1 VPSSGHAWR
10 CGAAA
15 LHERPSLQRRPLAPS
30 AALSLELH
38 RGPRSPGPPP
48 GAHREHRLP
57 RRAGRRP
64 LHDAGAGGGARV
76 PALHAGPRCQVAVV
90 GPPRPGSADRGC
102 WPVQGARVHGAVLP
116 CLRGGAAPRALA
128 PRRCPGALVRG
139 GGCCKNVVR
148 WRLGCGLRICGHAS
162 ALPGR

>member
-76 PALHAGPRCQVAVV
+76 PALHAGPRCQVHVLVIFLA
-90 GPPRPGSADRGC
+90 GRPRPRRRRAPVRAPVAPR
-102 WPVQGARVHGAVLP
+102 WPWWGHPGLVLLAGARGRGA
-116 CLRGGAAPRALA
+116 G
-128 PRRCPGALVRG
+128 
-139 GGCCKNVVR
+139 
-148 WRLGCGLRICGHAS
+148 
-162 ALPGR
+162 